1 LKVLE
6 MQFRF
11 ALLIVFAVIAMA
23 GNGHARAPEEF
34 AQPQPVVIT
43 GYQGHAMEP
52 FITRDGRYLLF
63 NNLNDPSENTDLHWA
78 ERVSAEEFRYRGKVS
93 GTNTPA
99 LEGVPTVDRNG
110 NLYFVST
117 RSYEQTLSTI
127 YRGRFENG
135 SVAVVELVEGIS
147 PKIPGIVNFDAEI
160 SSDGDLLVGVDGDL
174 TGGPMP
180 KTADL
185 FLARRAGNRFQ
196 RMPGDRGILA
206 NLNTSALEYAPALS
220 QDSLEIFF
228 TRLTKGLFGASLT
241 IEHAVRA
248 APDQPFPVSTT
259 IGSISGFVEAPS
271 VTGDGKT
278 LYFHQKVDGVYRIFR
293 TTRDRAAARPR

>member
-1 LKVLE
+1 
-6 MQFRF
+6 MQARVTAFLFF
-11 ALLIVFAVIAMA
+11 AAMA
-23 GNGHARAPEEF
+23 LAWTGHTGPQGEF
-34 AQPQPVVIT
+34 SQPRPVAIT
-43 GYQGHAMEP
+43 GYPGHAMEP

-78 ERVSAEEFRYRGKVS
+78 ESVSDEEFRYRGKVT
-93 GTNTPA
+93 GANTKA
-99 LEGVPTVDRNG
+99 LEGVPTVDRSG

-127 YRGRFENG
+127 YRGRFDKG
-135 SVAVVELVEGIS
+135 VVTGVELVEGIS
-147 PKIPGIVNFDAEI
+147 PRIPGIVNFDAEI
-160 SSDGDLLVGVDGDL
+160 SADGEVLVGVDGDL

-185 FLARRAGNRFQ
+185 FLARRVGNRFQ
-196 RMPGDRGILA
+196 RLPGDKDVFA

-220 QDSLEIFF
+220 QDNLEIFF

-248 APDQPFPVSTT
+248 TADLPFPVSRT
-259 IGSISGFVEAPS
+259 IGIINGFVEAPS
-271 VTGDGKT
+271 ITGDGKT

-293 TTRDRAAARPR
+293 TTRDRPVSRPR